1 MRQDGEA
8 DAGRFPSI
16 PYTYSTRHILPHVYT
31 MLLYSRPSPM
41 LTMPLFTKHY
51 RLTLVARLDPPSG
64 VDPRF
69 HSSINTSGGLVAYSD
84 SSWRNPDKL
93 GYNCFG
99 YVIYLYGGP
108 ISYAAKNLKIVALS
122 SAEAEY
128 AAASYTCK
136 ECQFVRKV
144 LSDIGFA
151 PKGPIVL
158 AVDNQAA
165 IKIAENVGVT
175 GRTKHFVD
183 VIHYFRH
190 LVDHQVI
197 VPTFVRTNHQ
207 CADGFTK
214 PLAKGPYREWVRRL
228 LTIDEK

>member
-1 MRQDGEA
+1 
-8 DAGRFPSI
+8 
-16 PYTYSTRHILPHVYT
+16 
-31 MLLYSRPSPM
+31 ML
-41 LTMPLFTKHY
+41 
-51 RLTLVARLDPPSG
+51 RLRDLSLWRSDLVCSQEPKD
-64 VDPRF
+64 
-69 HSSINTSGGLVAYSD
+69 SSIVT
-84 SSWRNPDKL
+84 
-93 GYNCFG
+93 
-99 YVIYLYGGP
+99 
-108 ISYAAKNLKIVALS
+108 

-183 VIHYFRH
+183 AIHYFRH

-228 LTIDEK
+228 LSIDEK